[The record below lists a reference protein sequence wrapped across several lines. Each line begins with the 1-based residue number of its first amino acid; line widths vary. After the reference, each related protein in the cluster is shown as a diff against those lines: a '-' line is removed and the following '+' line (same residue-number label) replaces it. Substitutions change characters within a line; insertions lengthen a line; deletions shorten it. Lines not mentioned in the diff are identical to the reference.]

1 MTLYKSKLQKRK
13 SNQNVFNVNKEG
25 LSRKFITKKK
35 LNVICTRVAPLK
47 REKGLKF
54 NVVSE
59 EVDETGVKTLG
70 CEYIGVSQ
78 SPTSSE
84 HPLFNEKST
93 SVNKTSC
100 SKISLLEPIFVN
112 PASKSSLK
120 VVLDK
125 IAPDAGI
132 NSGYRRFVCC
142 LRWFLNDT
150 GLAANPRGSTKLFL
164 GYSYNGSGTRGD
176 EHGEIIH

>member
-13 SNQNVFNVNKEG
+13 SNQNVFNVNNAK
-25 LSRKFITKKK
+25 KFITKRK

-59 EVDETGVKTLG
+59 EVDETGVKRLG

-84 HPLFNEKST
+84 HPLFNEKIYFCKQNFLFE
-93 SVNKTSC
+93 NK
-100 SKISLLEPIFVN
+100 FVR
-112 PASKSSLK
+112 AHF
-120 VVLDK
+120 
-125 IAPDAGI
+125 
-132 NSGYRRFVCC
+132 R
-142 LRWFLNDT
+142 
-150 GLAANPRGSTKLFL
+150 
-164 GYSYNGSGTRGD
+164 
-176 EHGEIIH
+176 